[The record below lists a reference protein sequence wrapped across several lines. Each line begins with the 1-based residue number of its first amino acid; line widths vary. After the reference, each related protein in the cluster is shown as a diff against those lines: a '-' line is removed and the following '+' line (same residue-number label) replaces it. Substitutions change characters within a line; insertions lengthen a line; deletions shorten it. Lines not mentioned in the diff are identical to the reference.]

1 MKHIGHEVIL
11 FITISALVFIF
22 AFACGTPFV
31 VNAESPSHV
40 VAQQQRAQAAVFQGT
55 VLRNGERFSIRT
67 AAGQIYQL
75 DDPQHVQPYEGKN
88 VRITGTLDSSA
99 RLIHVSRIEVV

>member
-1 MKHIGHEVIL
+1 M
-11 FITISALVFIF
+11 
-22 AFACGTPFV
+22 
-31 VNAESPSHV
+31 VNAESPGT
-40 VAQQQRAQAAVFQGT
+40 VATQQQQAQAAVFQGT

-67 AAGQIYQL
+67 TAGQIYQL

-99 RLIHVSRIEVV
+99 RLIHVSRIEPA